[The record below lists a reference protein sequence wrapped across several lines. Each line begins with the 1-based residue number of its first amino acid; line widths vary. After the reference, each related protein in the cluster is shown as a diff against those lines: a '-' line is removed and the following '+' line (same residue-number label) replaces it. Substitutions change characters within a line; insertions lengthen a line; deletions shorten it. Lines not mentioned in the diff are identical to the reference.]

1 MLVLAL
7 SFGAQTAN
15 LRRQRISSC
24 SQMLR
29 LKGQL
34 IKRSQKKVLISARLQ
49 DVSGVEIHVM
59 NLCQWLVRVG
69 AQVTFAS
76 RFIRRQARPIVEELR
91 RSPVQLV
98 STPFAHQGDR
108 RSTST
113 GRQEGTTLETPINN
127 LPESYRAA
135 ARAASPT
142 AAPAVEPA
150 GIVPGL
156 PRQWRGR
163 YRGPRGISWRR
174 LEAAAENGYLT

>member
-15 LRRQRISSC
+15 LRRQRISAC

-59 NLCQWLVRVG
+59 NLCQWLV
-69 AQVTFAS
+69 
-76 RFIRRQARPIVEELR
+76 
-91 RSPVQLV
+91 
-98 STPFAHQGDR
+98 
-108 RSTST
+108 ST